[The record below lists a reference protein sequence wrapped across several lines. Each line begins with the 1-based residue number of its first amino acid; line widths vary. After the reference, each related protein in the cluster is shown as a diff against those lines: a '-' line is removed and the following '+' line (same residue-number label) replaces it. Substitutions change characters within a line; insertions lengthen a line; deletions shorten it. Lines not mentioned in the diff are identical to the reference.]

1 MKVTSE
7 LSEKKDAANGRNN
20 KTNDCWARSKRITD
34 ADRLGLLYLSHTGQN
49 Y

>member
-20 KTNDCWARSKRITD
+20 KPPTVGQDRSVLRTID
-34 ADRLGLLYLSHTGQN
+34 LEYYSVIN
-49 Y
+49 N